1 MVEPTGA
8 EPTDTEGQLFHFLLM
23 ISIFVNKHTWNYTTK
38 SQWTYCIWPLGEI
51 RNMGFG
57 IKVEWFQILLRVF
70 VFWAMPVTC
79 RSSRPEI
86 EPIPQQW
93 PRPLQWQCQILILL
107 GPQRTPQI
115 LLWLEVV
122 PWANY
127 LNYLSA
133 SFLSCNTM
141 TITEPNS
148 CYCGD

>member
-1 MVEPTGA
+1 MANSNFAFRNFLEIKKKKSFFDSQLVEPTGA

-86 EPIPQQW
+86 EPIPQQ
-93 PRPLQWQCQILILL
+93 
-107 GPQRTPQI
+107 
-115 LLWLEVV
+115 
-122 PWANY
+122 
-127 LNYLSA
+127 
-133 SFLSCNTM
+133 
-141 TITEPNS
+141 
-148 CYCGD
+148 